1 MLEGTIKLPER
12 LMAVSGF
19 IEKGACVVD
28 IGTDHGYLPVY
39 LAQNG
44 LASSI
49 VASDIS
55 AGSLDSARR
64 SAAKYGVSDKITF
77 TVAPGLSGV
86 GENETDT
93 VVISG
98 LGGETIADILKD
110 APWTKNRDISLI
122 LQPQSKIVE
131 LCNFLRESGY
141 SLLDAKLTLDSD
153 RFYVIMLAAG
163 GISDSILAP
172 EIELYAR
179 LIYRRD
185 PLFPRYMDD
194 LAAKTRRALNGMKKS
209 GTPGFKEYAKITYKL
224 ATYKGLKEK
233 FENADSK

>member
-19 IEKGACVVD
+19 IKKGAAVVD

-44 LASSI
+44 LARSI
-49 VASDIS
+49 IASDIS

-77 TVAPGLSGV
+77 IVAPGLSGV
-86 GENETDT
+86 GEKETDT
-93 VVISG
+93 VVIAG
-98 LGGETIADILKD
+98 LGGETIAGILKD
-110 APWTKNRDISLI
+110 APWTKHSGISLI

-131 LCNFLRESGY
+131 LCSFLRESGY
-141 SLLDAKLTLDSD
+141 SLLDAELSLDSD

-163 GISDSILAP
+163 GVSDSILAP

-209 GTPGFKEYAKITYKL
+209 GAPGFMEYAKITYKL
-224 ATYKGLKEK
+224 AMYKGLKEE
-233 FENADSK
+233 FQNVDSK